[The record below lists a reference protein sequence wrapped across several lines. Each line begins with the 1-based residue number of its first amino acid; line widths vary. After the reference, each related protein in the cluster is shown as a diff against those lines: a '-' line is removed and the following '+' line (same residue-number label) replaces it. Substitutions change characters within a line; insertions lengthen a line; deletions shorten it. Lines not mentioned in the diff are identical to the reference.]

1 MLTLLILIMVM
12 FTIYTSVLADVKVGL
27 ITSIWSIG
35 PFLASLTDYLVFGLK
50 LKTNEYIG
58 IVLIVFSICV
68 LSFKPIPKVLV
79 L

>member
-1 MLTLLILIMVM
+1 M